1 MFVSIFQIIY
11 DTFEEIY
18 NKYKTMVTNLAYSIL
33 KDEHYSEDAL
43 QETMTKLSKC
53 RDKLESLNENACHH
67 FVYTTARNATIDI
80 YRKRKKD
87 WDNEIIVHFLENEPL
102 CNMEGVSDIAAFAS
116 MYGFSES
123 MVAALNEL
131 SFQDKDIICYK
142 YGAGYNAREIG
153 QILDRSPDYI
163 NKRLQRAEKKL
174 AQILKSEHK

>member
-1 MFVSIFQIIY
+1 M
-11 DTFEEIY
+11 
-18 NKYKTMVTNLAYSIL
+18 

-67 FVYTTARNATIDI
+67 FVYTTARNAAIDI

-87 WDNEIIVHFLENEPL
+87 WENVIIVHFLENEPL
-102 CNMEGVSDIAAFAS
+102 CNMEGVSDIAAFAN

-131 SFQDKDIICYK
+131 SFQDKDIICDK

-163 NKRLQRAEKKL
+163 NKRLLRAEKKL
-174 AQILKSEHK
+174 AQILKS